1 MDSSRCID
9 WAVQSTSGPAC
20 ATFQGT
26 PDERF
31 SDHKGFWLRV
41 PGPQVERRK
50 GRLRPA
56 PQWHKP
62 AHLPKV
68 EWERLLAQAWR
79 EEVAGSAAYAALTR
93 SLRNEPSRSQQ
104 RVQKDWDAFMRCLA
118 LCFQRALRLVA
129 AREGPEAKVAQEALS
144 RPGAQAKGGLAK
156 FQWVQEACRASGDP
170 AQSEGLRRLRRQ
182 LARVHEV
189 RRLSVAGR
197 EAPEGLLQR
206 VWGPEASSV
215 EALTPKARSEAA
227 ASLLADLKKQQE
239 KLEQETKQ
247 RRLSEWRERMSTG
260 TLADLVLGLSV
271 NSLVPSGPPCI
282 RMERRRTLA
291 VRPPR

>member
-1 MDSSRCID
+1 M
-9 WAVQSTSGPAC
+9 SG
-20 ATFQGT
+20 
-26 PDERF
+26 F

-118 LCFQRALRLVA
+118 LCFFNGLCAWWQRARGQKL
-129 AREGPEAKVAQEALS
+129 
-144 RPGAQAKGGLAK
+144 
-156 FQWVQEACRASGDP
+156 
-170 AQSEGLRRLRRQ
+170 RLRRKLCPGQ
-182 LARVHEV
+182 GLRPKADSLSFSGC
-189 RRLSVAGR
+189 RRPAELLETRRRAKASDASGGSLRESTKSVALALQAGR
-197 EAPEGLLQR
+197 PQKGFCREFG
-206 VWGPEASSV
+206 G
-215 EALTPKARSEAA
+215 
-227 ASLLADLKKQQE
+227 
-239 KLEQETKQ
+239 
-247 RRLSEWRERMSTG
+247 RRPQ
-260 TLADLVLGLSV
+260 A
-271 NSLVPSGPPCI
+271 
-282 RMERRRTLA
+282 
-291 VRPPR
+291 